1 MILWLEIDSPD
12 VNWTIVVRA
21 AIDKEICHEEL
32 KNANINS
39 KYENYTWQ
47 VLGFLKLSLSRE
59 IYLVVLVNLKCKMQT
74 L

>member
-39 KYENYTWQ
+39 KYENYTW
-47 VLGFLKLSLSRE
+47 
-59 IYLVVLVNLKCKMQT
+59 
-74 L
+74 